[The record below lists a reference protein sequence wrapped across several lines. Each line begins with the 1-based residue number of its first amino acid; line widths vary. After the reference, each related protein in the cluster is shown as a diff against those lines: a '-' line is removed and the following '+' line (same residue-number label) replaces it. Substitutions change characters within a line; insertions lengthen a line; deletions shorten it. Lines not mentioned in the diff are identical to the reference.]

1 MRGARRLEIT
11 ALGKGTRADSASR
24 RRRVL
29 RKLRIPAAAELIAL
43 AGGQDLGSGG
53 TCTTCCA
60 AGREPVGRDV

>member
-1 MRGARRLEIT
+1 MHDRGFYFYKTTCAS
-11 ALGKGTRADSASR
+11 AASWKQRAS
-24 RRRVL
+24 